1 MVGRPI
7 KQKPQMNYEGL
18 VRAREREERLADA
31 LRKNLKRR
39 RNQNPSITSKCKP
52 TKV

>member
-18 VRAREREERLADA
+18 VRAREREERLSDA

-39 RNQNPSITSKCKP
+39 RKQNPSITLKSKS